1 MADKVINK
9 SRRQAVQMMLAG
21 VAAVP
26 LLNLVNLAA
35 AQAEDLP
42 QLSEDD
48 PTAQALN
55 YVNDAT
61 QANRTDK
68 SGVAASEQFCH
79 NCQFIQAAEGA
90 WRPCALF
97 PGKAVN
103 ENGWCT
109 SWMPKAS

>member
-1 MADKVINK
+1 MADKSISK
-9 SRRQAVQMMLAG
+9 GRRHAVKVMLASIASIP
-21 VAAVP
+21 VV
-26 LLNLVNLAA
+26 NLVHMVA
-35 AQAEDLP
+35 AQAQELP

-48 PTAQALN
+48 PTAKALN
-55 YVNDAT
+55 YVHDASN
-61 QANRTDK
+61 ADRVDK
-68 SGVAASEQFCH
+68 GGVAASEQFCS
-79 NCQFIQAAEGA
+79 NCQFIQAAEGE

>member
-1 MADKVINK
+1 MADKTINE
-9 SRRQAVQMMLAG
+9 SRRHAVRMLLAG
-21 VAAVP
+21 VASVP
-26 LLNLVNLAA
+26 LINLVNMAA

-48 PTAQALN
+48 PSAKALS
-55 YVNDAT
+55 YVSDASK
-61 QANRTDK
+61 ANRTDK
-68 SGVAASEQFCH
+68 QGVAASEQFCH

-103 ENGWCT
+103 ENGWCM
-109 SWMPKAS
+109 SWIPKAS